1 MSKNVLIPI
10 SLLDKIITLLD
21 YWDVS
26 GYDYVIRYDYVDVLN
41 QLIWKMQ
48 KIELRDAYSKILDA
62 DNQDDRDDARI
73 EYLRKKRMLRDDISF

>member
-10 SLLDKIITLLD
+10 SLLDKLITLLD

-26 GYDYVIRYDYVDVLN
+26 SYEYFIRYDYCDVLD

-48 KIELRDAYSKILDA
+48 KIELRGAYSKILDA
-62 DNQDDRDDARI
+62 YNQDDRDFARI
-73 EYLRKKRMLRDDISF
+73 EYLRKRRVLREDISF